1 MLARELAFLV
11 VEDHDFQ
18 RGMTVRMLEGLGARA
33 VYAASDGREAL
44 QLLASVAAQP
54 DIILTDLNMPGMDGI
69 EFIRHLGLARNG
81 ASMIVVSA
89 LERSLLSSVATMA
102 RAYGVNLVGFVEKP
116 VTPRKLEE
124 LISRRRPAAT
134 LPYERRTPLIEVDDI
149 LRGLAADE
157 FEPFF
162 LAKVEVVTSRVVGA
176 EALARWRHPEHG
188 CLGPASFLRALEE
201 SGNIDALFRRILAKA
216 LAACRRM
223 RDSGH
228 LAITCVN
235 LSLKQLGDPHL
246 ADEITA
252 AVRSAGLAAGDIALE
267 VSESAATDNMGPALE
282 NLARLRMKGFTL
294 AIDDYGTGYAS
305 LEQLT
310 RIPFSELKIDQ
321 SFVRQANHQESAKV
335 ILESSIDLA
344 RTLDITAVAEG
355 VETQA
360 QWNLLSELKCDAAQ
374 GYFIGRPLPIDD
386 FLQWLRSWEQLQTQ

>member
-11 VEDHDFQ
+11 VEDHEFQ
-18 RGMTVRMLEGLGARA
+18 RAMTVRMLEGLGART
-33 VYAASDGREAL
+33 VYAAADGREAL
-44 QLLASVAAQP
+44 QVLASVAVPP

-89 LERSLLSSVATMA
+89 LERSLLSSVGTMA

-124 LISRRRPAAT
+124 LISRRRPATT
-134 LPYERRTPLIEVDDI
+134 LPYERRTPPMEVEDI

-162 LAKVEVVTSRVVGA
+162 LAKVEIETSRVIGA

-188 CLGPASFLRALEE
+188 ELGPVSFLGALEE
-201 SGNIDALFRRILAKA
+201 SGNIGALFRRILAKA
-216 LAACRRM
+216 VAACRRM

-228 LAITCVN
+228 PAITCVN
-235 LSLKQLGDPHL
+235 LSLKQLADPHL

-252 AVRSAGLAAGDIALE
+252 AVRSAGLEAADIALE

-321 SFVRQANHQESAKV
+321 SFVRQADRQESAKV

-344 RTLDITAVAEG
+344 RRLGIMAVAEG

-360 QWNLLSELKCDAAQ
+360 QWDLLCELRCDAAQ
-374 GYFIGRPLPIDD
+374 GYFIGRPLPIAD
-386 FLQWLRSWEQLQTQ
+386 FLQWLQTWEQLKCA